1 MGQTWRNMSAP
12 FPRGERPTDRLLLT
26 ATRGDAWQGYVL
38 SSPSADELARRL
50 RADGWAVDIDM
61 VPRDLPQGGSNDAA
75 PWGRTRRSGPRLSG
89 EMDMGNSTDLAV
101 LSAAVEDQSATID
114 ELGRAVAA
122 GDVARRPELL
132 AALARMEALAH
143 ELRERVAGGAI

>member
-1 MGQTWRNMSAP
+1 
-12 FPRGERPTDRLLLT
+12 
-26 ATRGDAWQGYVL
+26 
-38 SSPSADELARRL
+38 
-50 RADGWAVDIDM
+50 
-61 VPRDLPQGGSNDAA
+61 
-75 PWGRTRRSGPRLSG
+75 
-89 EMDMGNSTDLAV
+89 MGNSTDLAV

-143 ELRERVAGGAI
+143 ELRERVAGGTT